1 MIRLTVSSTCKNRN
15 MSLHTAVATIHTN
28 KGDIRVNLFGNHAPK
43 TVKNFVDLATG
54 QQEWTHPGTGKVSTD
69 KLYDGVVFHRII
81 KDFMIQGGDP
91 LGQGIGG
98 PGYRFDDE
106 ISPELTFQNPY
117 IFAMANAGIQGGRG
131 TNGSQFFITTVA
143 TPWLQGK
150 HTIFGEVADDES
162 RAVVDAIEGVPT
174 DGRNKPVEDVVI
186 QSIDVE
192 DV

>member
-1 MIRLTVSSTCKNRN
+1 

-28 KGDIRVNLFGNHAPK
+28 KGDITVNLFGNHAPK
-43 TVKNFVDLATG
+43 TVDNFVGLATG
-54 QQEWTHPGTGKVSTD
+54 TKEWTHPGTGKVSTD

-81 KDFMIQGGDP
+81 KDFMLQGGDP

-98 PGYRFDDE
+98 PGYQFEDE
-106 ISPELTFQNPY
+106 ISPELTFQKPY
-117 IFAMANAGIQGGRG
+117 ILAMANAGPG

-162 RAVVDAIEGVPT
+162 RKVVDAIEAVPT
-174 DGRNKPVEDVVI
+174 DGRDKPLDDVVI
-186 QSIDVE
+186 TSVDVQQE
-192 DV
+192 A

>member
-1 MIRLTVSSTCKNRN
+1 

-43 TVKNFVDLATG
+43 TVENFVGLATG
-54 QQEWTHPGTGKVSTD
+54 QKEWTHPGTGKVSTD

-174 DGRNKPVEDVVI
+174 DGRDKPVDDVVI
-186 QSIDVE
+186 NSIDVE
-192 DV
+192 SV